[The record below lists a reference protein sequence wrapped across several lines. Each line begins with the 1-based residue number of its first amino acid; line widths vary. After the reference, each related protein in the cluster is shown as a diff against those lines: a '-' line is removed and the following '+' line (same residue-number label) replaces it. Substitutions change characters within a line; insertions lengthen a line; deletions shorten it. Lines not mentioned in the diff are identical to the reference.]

1 MIRNYSFSNFYSF
14 RDITR
19 ISLEVGQK
27 PSSSGY
33 DLTFSDGDR
42 GNKVVAVVGANG
54 SGKTQLLRPPAFLS
68 WFIADSFTSLEPQ
81 ERFPFKAHM
90 LTPDE
95 PTEFELFFD
104 CRGEQYRYRLRLKE
118 TCVLYESLAVKTS
131 HLFSHLFVREQ
142 QQNGEYTYKQKN
154 FGFGEIKAAKLRNN
168 VSVISAAHMQDSA
181 LAEELVGYFR
191 NFTCNIHVMG
201 RSHYDPGKLLT
212 SAHFFKEH
220 VQLHAKA
227 VKLLSSFDLGLNGV
241 ELIDKNV
248 TDEHQGEKSI
258 VVPYGVHQSK
268 GREFRLSFLEESS
281 GTQSAYVLLQKVL
294 PVLEEGGVAIIDE
307 LDNDLHPHML
317 EALLDLFRFE
327 HSNQHHAQLIFSCHT
342 PEVLNLLAK
351 HQVYLVE
358 KQDQHSDAWRLDQ
371 IRGLRADDNLYA
383 KYYAGALGAVP
394 EL

>member
-1 MIRNYSFSNFYSF
+1 MIRKYFFSNFYSF
-14 RDITR
+14 CERTC

-27 PSSSGY
+27 PSPSGF
-33 DLTFSDGDR
+33 DLVFSNGDR
-42 GNKVVAVVGANG
+42 GTRVVAVVGANG

-68 WFIADSFTSLEPQ
+68 WFIADSFNSLEPH
-81 ERFPFKAHM
+81 ELIPFKPHM
-90 LTPDE
+90 LTPDD

-104 CRGEQYRYRLRLKE
+104 LGGEQYRYRLRLR
-118 TCVLYESLAVKTS
+118 TTSVLYESLAVKTS

-142 QQNGEYTYKQKN
+142 QKNGEYTYKQKN
-154 FGFGEIKAAKLRNN
+154 FGFGEAKAVKLRNN
-168 VSVISAAHMQDSA
+168 VSVISAAHMQDSLPA
-181 LAEELVGYFR
+181 GNLVDYFR
-191 NFTCNIHVMG
+191 DFTCNIHMMG
-201 RSHYDPGKLLT
+201 RSHFDTGKLLG
-212 SAHFFKEH
+212 SALFYKEH
-220 VQLHAKA
+220 DLLHTKA
-227 VKLLSSFDLGLNGV
+227 VKLLCAFDLGLNDV
-241 ELIDKNV
+241 ELVDKNV

-258 VVPYGVHQSK
+258 VVPYGVHQSN
-268 GREFRLSFLEESS
+268 GREFRLSFVEESN

-327 HSNQHHAQLIFSCHT
+327 HSNPHQAQLIFSCHT

-358 KQDQHSDAWRLDQ
+358 KQDQASDAWRLDE